1 MAHDVF
7 ISYSSKDKKV
17 ADAVCAA
24 LESVKIRC
32 WVAPRD
38 VLAGEKWPEAISDAI
53 EKSPIMVLIFSSN
66 SNNSKDVSKELVLAM
81 NVGVTVIPLRI
92 EDIQP
97 KGVMKYYLSDTHWID
112 ALNPPTKKQIESIVE
127 TVSLLVYKEKVDSG
141 KQNVYKKEDDIL
153 PPEREKR
160 VSGKKVKLSKS
171 SRLLIIIG
179 SILFVAIIATVF
191 IVIGI
196 NSKIN
201 ETNVAVSETTTA
213 ETTITETTAPE
224 TTAPETTAPE
234 TTAKDKIVFASY
246 FREEDGNVEIYIMN
260 IDGSE
265 QVNLTNNSA
274 NDDYPSF
281 SPDGSKIAFTS
292 DRDGNLE
299 IYTMNVDG
307 SDQVRLTNNP
317 ANDEWPCFSSDG
329 AKITFNSNRD
339 GNPEIYTMN
348 VDGSGQINLTNNLEW
363 DEEPSFSPDGSKIAF
378 GSTRDGNLEI
388 YIMNVD
394 GSGQVNLTN
403 NLAKDGGPS
412 FSPDG
417 SKIAFNS
424 DRDGNWEIYI
434 MNIDGSEQ
442 VRLTNNQTD
451 ANNPASANDWVP
463 SFSPDGSKIAFLSGR
478 DKNDE
483 IYIMNIDGS
492 EQIRL
497 TNNPAND
504 RNPSFSP

>member
-153 PPEREKR
+153 PPEREKE

-201 ETNVAVSETTTA
+201 ETNVAASETTTA
-213 ETTITETTAPE
+213 ETTITETTTAETTITE

-246 FREEDGNVEIYIMN
+246 FREEDGNIEIYIMN

-265 QVNLTNNSA
+265 QVNLTNNPA
-274 NDDYPSF
+274 EDDYPSF

-307 SDQVRLTNNP
+307 SEQANLTNNP
-317 ANDEWPCFSSDG
+317 AVDIEPRFSS
-329 AKITFNSNRD
+329 I
-339 GNPEIYTMN
+339 P
-348 VDGSGQINLTNNLEW
+348 
-363 DEEPSFSPDGSKIAF
+363 
-378 GSTRDGNLEI
+378 
-388 YIMNVD
+388 
-394 GSGQVNLTN
+394 
-403 NLAKDGGPS
+403 
-412 FSPDG
+412 
-417 SKIAFNS
+417 
-424 DRDGNWEIYI
+424 
-434 MNIDGSEQ
+434 
-442 VRLTNNQTD
+442 
-451 ANNPASANDWVP
+451 
-463 SFSPDGSKIAFLSGR
+463 
-478 DKNDE
+478 
-483 IYIMNIDGS
+483 
-492 EQIRL
+492 
-497 TNNPAND
+497 
-504 RNPSFSP
+504 

>member
-201 ETNVAVSETTTA
+201 ETNVAASETTTA
-213 ETTITETTAPE
+213 ETTIT
-224 TTAPETTAPE
+224 ETTAPE

-339 GNPEIYTMN
+339 GN
-348 VDGSGQINLTNNLEW
+348 
-363 DEEPSFSPDGSKIAF
+363 
-378 GSTRDGNLEI
+378 
-388 YIMNVD
+388 
-394 GSGQVNLTN
+394 
-403 NLAKDGGPS
+403 
-412 FSPDG
+412 
-417 SKIAFNS
+417 
-424 DRDGNWEIYI
+424 WEIYI